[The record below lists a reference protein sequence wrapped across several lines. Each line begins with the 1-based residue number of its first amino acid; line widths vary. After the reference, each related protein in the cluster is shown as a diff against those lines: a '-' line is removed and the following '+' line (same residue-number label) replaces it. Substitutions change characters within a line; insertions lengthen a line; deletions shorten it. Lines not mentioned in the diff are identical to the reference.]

1 VTVRSAGT
9 ALGIVG
15 LALVLAAC
23 RSGPTGAVPASS
35 ASTVPGFTTST
46 TNAAAAPP
54 TTVVVPTPAAT
65 ASYLGAIDPVVSSAN
80 LQVTLADS
88 STGTNDEL
96 DLVQG
101 TGVEIDPT
109 SGYGQALVN
118 LAGVGYQD
126 NQGGDGSLLRLTGA
140 DALTVDGVR
149 QVLQAD
155 LSAATAVQTV
165 TPNRLEVTFS
175 FDPLAS
181 LVAQVAQVTKT
192 PGALPTATTGSSV
205 TDQVVLVGGIVTEII
220 GADGGRSVTLSLV
233 PGAAHLPE
241 AP

>member
-1 VTVRSAGT
+1 
-9 ALGIVG
+9 
-15 LALVLAAC
+15 
-23 RSGPTGAVPASS
+23 
-35 ASTVPGFTTST
+35 
-46 TNAAAAPP
+46 
-54 TTVVVPTPAAT
+54 VVVPAPAAT
-65 ASYLGAIDPVVSSAN
+65 ARYLGAVEPVVTSTN
-80 LQVTLADS
+80 LAVTLADS

-96 DLVQG
+96 DLVEG

-109 SGYGQALVN
+109 SGFGQALVN

-126 NQGGDGSLLRLTGA
+126 NQGGDGSLIRLSGA

-165 TPNRLEVTFS
+165 TPNLLEVTFP

-181 LVAQVAQVTKT
+181 LVAQVAEVAQT
-192 PGALPTATTGSSV
+192 PGALPAATTGSTV
-205 TDQVVLVGGIVTEII
+205 TDQVTLVGGQVTEII
-220 GADGGRSVTLSLV
+220 GADRGRSITLSLV
-233 PGAAHLPE
+233 PGAASLPR